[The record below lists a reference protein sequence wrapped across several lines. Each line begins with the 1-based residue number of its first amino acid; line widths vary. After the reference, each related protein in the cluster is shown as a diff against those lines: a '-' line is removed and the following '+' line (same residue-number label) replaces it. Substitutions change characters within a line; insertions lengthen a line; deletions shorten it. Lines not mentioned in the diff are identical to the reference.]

1 MLWQRAKYFLK
12 QTCFRQKVFSRG
24 IRVIF
29 ERGVIFMQWFRNL
42 QTRTKM
48 ISLISVMSIFLIGVG
63 FIGCYASHRIT
74 GAMNDLYQ
82 QNLLAVMQ
90 LNAMRA
96 YVRAL
101 ESLQVETMIPTL
113 AAERGR
119 AVMAEMQ
126 TRGGELDAS
135 IESFMK
141 LPVARSDKDKL
152 EQARKELMAAR
163 EGRKAIVE
171 LVAAGKKDAAYAEFL
186 KEVQPRLSAANLI
199 FREMATEHQKGAL
212 VASEKSNELANTSII
227 TVGIVAAVAVILS
240 LALGLMVVR
249 MITRPLSEVVAGMGE
264 MAKGNLSAAPPLVR
278 SRDEIG
284 QVAQAVGV
292 MQANLRTLLKQFAQS
307 AENMAAASEEL
318 TASASQSAQAAN
330 QVAASIAQVA
340 QGSEKQ
346 LTAVDNTAAVVQQM
360 SAGIQQV
367 ASNAGNVSE
376 VADKT
381 SQAGH
386 DGESA
391 IEQVITQMDSIGQG
405 TAQVGD
411 AIGKLSASSKQIGEI
426 VGVISA
432 IAAQTNLLALNAAIE
447 AARAGEQG
455 RGFAVVADE
464 VRKLA
469 EQSGDAA
476 KQISSLIDENRQ
488 NIELAVVA
496 MQSGNVEV
504 KRGIEIV
511 GSAGDAFTKIAALV
525 QEVSVEVRE
534 ISAAVEEMASGSEQM
549 VGSMKDIE
557 RVSKSTAGETQTVS
571 AATQEQSASMHEIAT
586 ASQNLAKMAEGLQVA
601 IAGFRL

>member
-1 MLWQRAKYFLK
+1 
-12 QTCFRQKVFSRG
+12 
-24 IRVIF
+24 
-29 ERGVIFMQWFRNL
+29 
-42 QTRTKM
+42 M

-126 TRGGELDAS
+126 TRAGELDAL

-141 LPVARSDKDKL
+141 LPVARADKDKL

-391 IEQVITQMDSIGQG
+391 IEQVITQMDNIGQG

>member
-126 TRGGELDAS
+126 TRAGELDAL

-141 LPVARSDKDKL
+141 LPVARADKDKL

-240 LALGLMVVR
+240 LALGLLVVR

-386 DGESA
+386 DGKSA

>member
-1 MLWQRAKYFLK
+1 
-12 QTCFRQKVFSRG
+12 
-24 IRVIF
+24 
-29 ERGVIFMQWFRNL
+29 MQWFRNL

-141 LPVARSDKDKL
+141 LPVARADKDKL

-386 DGESA
+386 DGKSA

>member
-1 MLWQRAKYFLK
+1 
-12 QTCFRQKVFSRG
+12 
-24 IRVIF
+24 
-29 ERGVIFMQWFRNL
+29 
-42 QTRTKM
+42 M

-74 GAMNDLYQ
+74 GAMTDLYQ

-126 TRGGELDAS
+126 TRAGELDAL

-141 LPVARSDKDKL
+141 LPVARADKDKL

-386 DGESA
+386 DGKSA

>member
-1 MLWQRAKYFLK
+1 
-12 QTCFRQKVFSRG
+12 
-24 IRVIF
+24 
-29 ERGVIFMQWFRNL
+29 MQWFRNL

-119 AVMAEMQ
+119 AVLAEMQ

-141 LPVARSDKDKL
+141 LPVARADKDKL

-346 LTAVDNTAAVVQQM
+346 LSAVDNTAAVVQQM

-386 DGESA
+386 DGKSA

>member
-1 MLWQRAKYFLK
+1 
-12 QTCFRQKVFSRG
+12 
-24 IRVIF
+24 
-29 ERGVIFMQWFRNL
+29 MQWFRNL
-42 QTRTKM
+42 QTRSKM

-82 QNLLAVMQ
+82 QNLLAVME

-96 YVRAL
+96 NVRAL
-101 ESLQVETMIPTL
+101 ESLQVETMIPTVSPD
-113 AAERGR
+113 R
-119 AVMAEMQ
+119 ARNALAEMQ
-126 TRGGELDAS
+126 TRAGELDAS
-135 IESFMK
+135 IDSFMK
-141 LPVARSDKDKL
+141 LPVARTDKDKL

-163 EGRKAIVE
+163 EGRKEIGE

-186 KEVQPRLSAANLI
+186 KDVQPRLSAANLI
-199 FREMATEHQKGAL
+199 FRSMAAEHQKSAL
-212 VASEKSNELANTSII
+212 LASQKSNELANTSII
-227 TVGIVAAVAVILS
+227 TVGGVAAVAVILS
-240 LALGLMVVR
+240 LLLGLMVVR
-249 MITRPLSEVVAGMGE
+249 MITRPLSEVVQGMGE
-264 MAKGNLSAAPPLVR
+264 MAKGNLAAEPPMVR

-307 AENMAAASEEL
+307 AENMAASSEEL

-381 SQAGH
+381 SQAGY
-386 DGESA
+386 DGKSA
-391 IEQVITQMDSIGQG
+391 INQVISQMDSIGQG

-476 KQISSLIDENRQ
+476 KQIASLISENGQ

-496 MQSGNVEV
+496 MQSGNAEV

-511 GSAGDAFTKIAALV
+511 GSAGDAFEKIAALV
-525 QEVSVEVRE
+525 QQVSVEVRE

-549 VGSMKDIE
+549 VGSMKEIE
-557 RVSKSTAGETQTVS
+557 RVSKTTAGETQTVS
-571 AATQEQSASMHEIAT
+571 AATQEQSASMHEIAS

-601 IAGFRL
+601 IAKFRL

>member
-1 MLWQRAKYFLK
+1 
-12 QTCFRQKVFSRG
+12 
-24 IRVIF
+24 
-29 ERGVIFMQWFRNL
+29 MQWFRNL

-63 FIGCYASHRIT
+63 FIGSYASHRIT

-113 AAERGR
+113 APERGR
-119 AVMAEMQ
+119 AVLAEMQ

-152 EQARKELMAAR
+152 EQARKELMASR

-212 VASEKSNELANTSII
+212 LASEKSNELANTSII

-386 DGESA
+386 DGKSA

>member
-1 MLWQRAKYFLK
+1 
-12 QTCFRQKVFSRG
+12 
-24 IRVIF
+24 
-29 ERGVIFMQWFRNL
+29 
-42 QTRTKM
+42 M

-82 QNLLAVMQ
+82 QNLLAVME

-101 ESLQVETMIPTL
+101 ESLQVETMIPTVSPD
-113 AAERGR
+113 R
-119 AVMAEMQ
+119 ARNALAEMQ
-126 TRGGELDAS
+126 TRAGELDAS
-135 IESFMK
+135 IDSFMK
-141 LPVARSDKDKL
+141 LPVARTDKDKL

-163 EGRKAIVE
+163 EGRKEIGE

-186 KEVQPRLSAANLI
+186 KDVQPRLSAANLI
-199 FREMATEHQKGAL
+199 FRSMAAEHQKSAL
-212 VASEKSNELANTSII
+212 LASQKSNELANTSII
-227 TVGIVAAVAVILS
+227 TVGGVAAVAVILS
-240 LALGLMVVR
+240 LLLGLMVVR
-249 MITRPLSEVVAGMGE
+249 MITRPLSEVVQGMGE
-264 MAKGNLSAAPPLVR
+264 MAKGNLAAEPPMVR

-307 AENMAAASEEL
+307 AENMAASSEEL

-381 SQAGH
+381 SQAGY
-386 DGESA
+386 DGKSA
-391 IEQVITQMDSIGQG
+391 INQVISQMDSIGQG

-476 KQISSLIDENRQ
+476 KQIASLISENGQ

-496 MQSGNVEV
+496 MQSGNAEV

-511 GSAGDAFTKIAALV
+511 GSAGDAFEKIAALV
-525 QEVSVEVRE
+525 QQVSVEVRE

-549 VGSMKDIE
+549 VGSMKEIE
-557 RVSKSTAGETQTVS
+557 RVSKTTAGETQTVS
-571 AATQEQSASMHEIAT
+571 AATQEQSASMHEIAS

-601 IAGFRL
+601 IAKFRL

>member
-1 MLWQRAKYFLK
+1 
-12 QTCFRQKVFSRG
+12 
-24 IRVIF
+24 
-29 ERGVIFMQWFRNL
+29 
-42 QTRTKM
+42 M

-96 YVRAL
+96 NVRAL

-141 LPVARSDKDKL
+141 LPVARADKDKL

>member
-1 MLWQRAKYFLK
+1 
-12 QTCFRQKVFSRG
+12 
-24 IRVIF
+24 
-29 ERGVIFMQWFRNL
+29 
-42 QTRTKM
+42 M

-63 FIGCYASHRIT
+63 FNGCYASHRIT

-96 YVRAL
+96 NVRAL

-113 AAERGR
+113 APERGR
-119 AVMAEMQ
+119 AVLAEMQ

>member
-1 MLWQRAKYFLK
+1 
-12 QTCFRQKVFSRG
+12 
-24 IRVIF
+24 
-29 ERGVIFMQWFRNL
+29 
-42 QTRTKM
+42 M

-96 YVRAL
+96 NVRAL
-101 ESLQVETMIPTL
+101 ESREVETMIPTL

-126 TRGGELDAS
+126 TRRGELDAS

-141 LPVARSDKDKL
+141 LPVARADKDKL

>member
-1 MLWQRAKYFLK
+1 
-12 QTCFRQKVFSRG
+12 
-24 IRVIF
+24 
-29 ERGVIFMQWFRNL
+29 
-42 QTRTKM
+42 M

>member
-1 MLWQRAKYFLK
+1 
-12 QTCFRQKVFSRG
+12 
-24 IRVIF
+24 
-29 ERGVIFMQWFRNL
+29 
-42 QTRTKM
+42 
-48 ISLISVMSIFLIGVG
+48 
-63 FIGCYASHRIT
+63 
-74 GAMNDLYQ
+74 MNDLYQ

-113 AAERGR
+113 APERGR
-119 AVMAEMQ
+119 AVLAEMQ

-212 VASEKSNELANTSII
+212 LASEKSNELANTSII

-386 DGESA
+386 DGKSA

>member
-1 MLWQRAKYFLK
+1 
-12 QTCFRQKVFSRG
+12 
-24 IRVIF
+24 
-29 ERGVIFMQWFRNL
+29 
-42 QTRTKM
+42 M

-113 AAERGR
+113 APERGR
-119 AVMAEMQ
+119 AVLAEMQ

-212 VASEKSNELANTSII
+212 LASEKSNELANTSII

-386 DGESA
+386 DGKSA

>member
-1 MLWQRAKYFLK
+1 
-12 QTCFRQKVFSRG
+12 
-24 IRVIF
+24 
-29 ERGVIFMQWFRNL
+29 
-42 QTRTKM
+42 M

-82 QNLLAVMQ
+82 QNLLGVMQ

-126 TRGGELDAS
+126 TRAGELDAL

-141 LPVARSDKDKL
+141 LPVARADKDKL

-386 DGESA
+386 DGKSA

>member
-1 MLWQRAKYFLK
+1 
-12 QTCFRQKVFSRG
+12 
-24 IRVIF
+24 
-29 ERGVIFMQWFRNL
+29 
-42 QTRTKM
+42 M

-63 FIGCYASHRIT
+63 FIGSYASHRIT

-113 AAERGR
+113 APERGR
-119 AVMAEMQ
+119 AVLAEMQ

-152 EQARKELMAAR
+152 EQARKELMASR

-212 VASEKSNELANTSII
+212 LASEKSNELANTSII

-386 DGESA
+386 DGKSA

>member
-141 LPVARSDKDKL
+141 LPVARADKDKL

-212 VASEKSNELANTSII
+212 VAIEKSNELANTSII

-240 LALGLMVVR
+240 LALGLLVVR

-386 DGESA
+386 DGKSA

>member
-1 MLWQRAKYFLK
+1 
-12 QTCFRQKVFSRG
+12 
-24 IRVIF
+24 
-29 ERGVIFMQWFRNL
+29 
-42 QTRTKM
+42 M

-82 QNLLAVMQ
+82 QNLLAVME

-96 YVRAL
+96 NVRAL
-101 ESLQVETMIPTL
+101 ESLQVETMIPTVSPD
-113 AAERGR
+113 R
-119 AVMAEMQ
+119 ARNALAEMQ
-126 TRGGELDAS
+126 TRAGELDAS
-135 IESFMK
+135 IDSFMK
-141 LPVARSDKDKL
+141 LPVARTDKDKL

-163 EGRKAIVE
+163 EGRKEIGE

-186 KEVQPRLSAANLI
+186 KDVQPRLSAANLI
-199 FREMATEHQKGAL
+199 FRSMAAEHQKSAL
-212 VASEKSNELANTSII
+212 LASQKSNELANTSII
-227 TVGIVAAVAVILS
+227 TVGGVAAVAVILS
-240 LALGLMVVR
+240 LLLGLMVVR
-249 MITRPLSEVVAGMGE
+249 MITRPLSEVVQGMGE
-264 MAKGNLSAAPPLVR
+264 MAKGNLAAEPPMVR

-307 AENMAAASEEL
+307 AENMAASSEEL

-381 SQAGH
+381 SQAGY
-386 DGESA
+386 DGKSA
-391 IEQVITQMDSIGQG
+391 INQVISQMDSIGQG

-476 KQISSLIDENRQ
+476 KQIASLISENGQ

-496 MQSGNVEV
+496 MQSGNAEV

-511 GSAGDAFTKIAALV
+511 GSAGDAFEKIAALV
-525 QEVSVEVRE
+525 QQVSVEVRE

-549 VGSMKDIE
+549 VGSMKEIE
-557 RVSKSTAGETQTVS
+557 RVSKTTAGETQTVS
-571 AATQEQSASMHEIAT
+571 AATQEQSASMHEIAS

-601 IAGFRL
+601 IAKFRL

>member
-1 MLWQRAKYFLK
+1 
-12 QTCFRQKVFSRG
+12 
-24 IRVIF
+24 
-29 ERGVIFMQWFRNL
+29 MQWFRNL

-126 TRGGELDAS
+126 TRAGELDAL

-141 LPVARSDKDKL
+141 LPVARADKDKL

>member
-1 MLWQRAKYFLK
+1 
-12 QTCFRQKVFSRG
+12 
-24 IRVIF
+24 
-29 ERGVIFMQWFRNL
+29 
-42 QTRTKM
+42 M

-119 AVMAEMQ
+119 AVLAELQ

-141 LPVARSDKDKL
+141 LPVARADKDKL

-386 DGESA
+386 DGKSA

>member
-1 MLWQRAKYFLK
+1 
-12 QTCFRQKVFSRG
+12 
-24 IRVIF
+24 
-29 ERGVIFMQWFRNL
+29 
-42 QTRTKM
+42 M

-113 AAERGR
+113 APERGR
-119 AVMAEMQ
+119 AVLAEIQ
-126 TRGGELDAS
+126 TRWGELNAS

-212 VASEKSNELANTSII
+212 LASEKSNELANTSII

-386 DGESA
+386 DGKSA

>member
-1 MLWQRAKYFLK
+1 
-12 QTCFRQKVFSRG
+12 
-24 IRVIF
+24 
-29 ERGVIFMQWFRNL
+29 MQWFRNL

-82 QNLLAVMQ
+82 QNLLGVMQ

-141 LPVARSDKDKL
+141 LPVARADKDKL

>member
-1 MLWQRAKYFLK
+1 
-12 QTCFRQKVFSRG
+12 
-24 IRVIF
+24 
-29 ERGVIFMQWFRNL
+29 
-42 QTRTKM
+42 M

-141 LPVARSDKDKL
+141 LPVARADKDKL

-386 DGESA
+386 DGKSA

>member
-1 MLWQRAKYFLK
+1 
-12 QTCFRQKVFSRG
+12 
-24 IRVIF
+24 
-29 ERGVIFMQWFRNL
+29 
-42 QTRTKM
+42 M

-141 LPVARSDKDKL
+141 LPVARADKDKL

>member
-1 MLWQRAKYFLK
+1 
-12 QTCFRQKVFSRG
+12 
-24 IRVIF
+24 
-29 ERGVIFMQWFRNL
+29 
-42 QTRTKM
+42 M

-63 FIGCYASHRIT
+63 FIGCYASHRIR

-113 AAERGR
+113 APERGR
-119 AVMAEMQ
+119 AVLAEMQ

-212 VASEKSNELANTSII
+212 LASEKSNELANTSII

-386 DGESA
+386 DGKSA

>member
-1 MLWQRAKYFLK
+1 
-12 QTCFRQKVFSRG
+12 
-24 IRVIF
+24 
-29 ERGVIFMQWFRNL
+29 MQWFRNL

-63 FIGCYASHRIT
+63 FIGSYASHRIT

-113 AAERGR
+113 APERGR
-119 AVMAEMQ
+119 AVLAEMQ

-212 VASEKSNELANTSII
+212 LASEKSNELANTSII

-292 MQANLRTLLKQFAQS
+292 VQANLRTLLKQFAQS

-386 DGESA
+386 DGKSA

>member
-1 MLWQRAKYFLK
+1 
-12 QTCFRQKVFSRG
+12 
-24 IRVIF
+24 
-29 ERGVIFMQWFRNL
+29 
-42 QTRTKM
+42 M

-113 AAERGR
+113 APERGR
-119 AVMAEMQ
+119 AVLAEIQ
-126 TRGGELDAS
+126 TRWGELNAS

-141 LPVARSDKDKL
+141 LPVARADKDKL

-386 DGESA
+386 DGKSA

-601 IAGFRL
+601 IAGFRR